1 MNDSSFSLIIT
12 AGSVLFVVEKF
23 DSFQSIQSLERKLSK
38 KDGSVG
44 NILSEDF
51 NSVIT

>member
-1 MNDSSFSLIIT
+1 LKP
-12 AGSVLFVVEKF
+12 LKF
-23 DSFQSIQSLERKLSK
+23 QSLERKLSK

-44 NILSEDF
+44 NILSEAF